1 MALTWRP
8 LFFPRSDENT
18 VPTLL
23 ISTEFSSTSYSILLT
38 DLTYI
43 WGESLSRSAIACR
56 TRDEGTVIELEDEGE
71 DENLQPFLQRIKGAI
86 DGRDGT
92 TLSLTV
98 DIGDA
103 QHAAAP
109 ALSLR
114 VTAEMEGLGTL
125 EWPIKLSRM
134 PQHSLANE
142 LLLPIIQA
150 QHTLK
155 KEEASLLEMLREKD
169 HVIQKL
175 VDKLEAQGADLGQV
189 FPGAAGKSGRKST
202 RAWAEERIKGLAPFD
217 AKTWRKDTSFGTAKD
232 VNSLVVDVFEDN
244 SPRNSPAVQGAN
256 LTLVKNWWS
265 GNSTSFHVSVKKDAM
280 DNQASRPAVIRSR
293 SPDEKEN
300 DDIDDFQVQA
310 TPPGKFSKDG
320 AIDKTLGSSDDDDL
334 DVPSQAVPDSF
345 PKPPSPAFK
354 SKAVKVGGLRKRP
367 APRRRGNPF
376 EDEDTETEGESEPS
390 KQPVSEI
397 YPPVEQ
403 QSMVLDSSTS
413 LVQKISH
420 EAEVGVEEPEDED
433 EFTESDDESPKK
445 STNLSKK
452 AASRPQTAV
461 TPKVPQSETESEGE
475 PSPPPMK
482 LPAKKVKG
490 KLGGLKKKDVSSSDE
505 ADSVKEAKLPA
516 RTATKKLGG
525 LRKKATVVEDEAE
538 IPTPRLGGLQR
549 KSTPLD
555 IDIKSEE
562 SPRKLGG
569 LRKKTLSPV
578 SDGEQDVVDRGRSKI
593 KDVTPPPR
601 ETSEERADRKRSE
614 LKRELEEK
622 AIKAP
627 VKKKRKF

>member
-1 MALTWRP
+1 MVLTWRP

-23 ISTEFSSTSYSILLT
+23 ISTEFSSTSYNILLT

-43 WGESLSRSAIACR
+43 WGESLSQSAIACR
-56 TRDEGTVIELEDEGE
+56 TRDEGTVIELDDEGE
-71 DENLQPFLQRIKGAI
+71 DENLQPFLQRIKGAT

-92 TLSLTV
+92 TLTLTV
-98 DIGDA
+98 AIGDV
-103 QHAAAP
+103 QHAAP

-125 EWPIKLSRM
+125 EWPIKLSCM
-134 PQHSLANE
+134 PQHSLASE
-142 LLLPIIQA
+142 LLLPVIQA

-244 SPRNSPAVQGAN
+244 SSPNSPAVRGEN
-256 LTLVKNWWS
+256 ITFVKHWWS
-265 GNSTSFHVSVKKDAM
+265 GNSNSFHVSVKKAAVN
-280 DNQASRPAVIRSR
+280 NQASRSAVTRSW

-320 AIDKTLGSSDDDDL
+320 AIDKILGSSDDDDL

-345 PKPPSPAFK
+345 PKPPSPVFK
-354 SKAVKVGGLRKRP
+354 PKAVKVGGLRKRP

-390 KQPVSEI
+390 KQPVSDI
-397 YPPVEQ
+397 QPPVEQ
-403 QSMVLDSSTS
+403 QSMVLDSSAS
-413 LVQKISH
+413 WVQKTSH
-420 EAEVGVEEPEDED
+420 GAESGVEELDD
-433 EFTESDDESPKK
+433 KDQITESDAEPPKK
-445 STNLSKK
+445 SIEISKK
-452 AASRPQTAV
+452 AASRPQKAFTR
-461 TPKVPQSETESEGE
+461 KVPQSETESEDG

-505 ADSVKEAKLPA
+505 AGSVKETNLPA
-516 RTATKKLGG
+516 RAATKKLGG
-525 LRKKATVVEDEAE
+525 LRKNATVVENEAE
-538 IPTPRLGGLQR
+538 IAKPRLGGLQR
-549 KSTPLD
+549 KSTPLND
-555 IDIKSEE
+555 DMKREE

-578 SDGEQDVVDRGRSKI
+578 SDGEQDVVDRGRGKI

-601 ETSEERADRKRSE
+601 ETSEERADRKRGE